1 MAEQKPELIVIFG
14 GQSPEHDV
22 SCISARHVYDAIP
35 KDLYNITLV
44 GIDRSGVW
52 HKCLPSRQSLSK
64 TEFQEALKITGAQ
77 TTPYEL
83 FKSDPQTKPIVFP
96 VLHGPNGEDGTIQGL
111 LESFGVP
118 YVGSGVLSSAL
129 CMDKIKSKELLSAHN
144 IPQVPWIS
152 FHVGELDSATRRIEL
167 SDLAFP
173 LFVKPA
179 NMGSSIGVSKVI
191 SQTELDEAI
200 TKASEFDD
208 WLIVEEASRGREIE
222 VALLETSELLVSKP
236 GEIVPGADFYD
247 YNDKYQDGAELY
259 IPAKLSNEEIDAVQS
274 IAKEVF
280 NLMRCEG
287 LARIDFF
294 YDLQGSGWLVN
305 EVNTLPGFTPISM
318 YPKLMQE
325 AGISYKD
332 LVIKLLESAMRKSDL
347 N

>member
-22 SCISARHVYDAIP
+22 SCTSARHVYDAIP
-35 KDLYNITLV
+35 KDLFNITLV

-52 HKCLPSRQSLSK
+52 HKCLSSEQSLSK
-64 TEFQEALKITGAQ
+64 TEFQEALKVTGAQ

-96 VLHGPNGEDGTIQGL
+96 VLHGPNGEDGSIQGL

-144 IPQVPWIS
+144 IPQVPWTS
-152 FHVGELDSATRRIEL
+152 LHVGELDSATKRIER
-167 SDLAFP
+167 SDLVFP

-179 NMGSSIGVSKVI
+179 NMGSSIGVSKVL
-191 SQTELDEAI
+191 SQTELDRAI

-208 WLIVEEASRGREIE
+208 WLIVEESSTGREIE

-280 NLMRCEG
+280 KLMRCEG

-294 YDLQGSGWLVN
+294 YDIRGSGWLVN
-305 EVNTLPGFTPISM
+305 EINTLPGFTPISM

-332 LVIKLLESAMRKSDL
+332 LVIKLLESAKRKPDF